1 MNDRLK
7 HLENE
12 YLNFPKKYSEDKE
25 DVEMDDVTFVNDDQ
39 DRIQNLADSVVLTK
53 RKLEHENS
61 SEGKKAKLDK
71 NDMHTKTSNIN
82 DSDDTNLKKVN
93 NEKTNKNNDMDLFLI
108 KESIEGLRTEL
119 EFCKYLH
126 SSVLDVKNTVKDKTC
141 EEIIKLI
148 ENVKHDFND
157 DFEKHTGKIEY
168 KDKKHNMK
176 QLLTKLNKLG
186 YDFKTKRFQRNADR
200 KFMIENVQTF
210 MKDKNEQLSLKIK
223 CAIKRQTKIS
233 K

>member
-1 MNDRLK
+1 M
-7 HLENE
+7 
-12 YLNFPKKYSEDKE
+12 
-25 DVEMDDVTFVNDDQ
+25 
-39 DRIQNLADSVVLTK
+39 
-53 RKLEHENS
+53 
-61 SEGKKAKLDK
+61 
-71 NDMHTKTSNIN
+71 
-82 DSDDTNLKKVN
+82 
-93 NEKTNKNNDMDLFLI
+93 
-108 KESIEGLRTEL
+108 
-119 EFCKYLH
+119 
-126 SSVLDVKNTVKDKTC
+126 LDVKNTVKDKTC